1 MMANSLFTATIINP
15 GRYEVLNKAAKR
27 ELRRLL
33 LQRQLV
39 TLEVRVGF
47 H

>member
-1 MMANSLFTATIINP
+1 MANSLFTAAIINP
-15 GRYEVLNKAAKR
+15 GRYEVLNKEAKR